1 MLVTILTAVMIAGLL
16 AIVAGIVISYRNAR
30 APLPEAIT
38 LPDGS
43 TATAYTQGSDWY
55 AVVTEADEIL
65 IFDRA
70 SGELR
75 QTLRIETA
83 E

>member
-16 AIVAGIVISYRNAR
+16 AIVAVIVISYRNAR

>member
-16 AIVAGIVISYRNAR
+16 AIVAMIVISYRTAR

-38 LPDGS
+38 LPDGT

-55 AVVTEADEIL
+55 AVVTANDEIL

-70 SGELR
+70 SGNLR
-75 QTLRIETA
+75 QTLRIETTD
-83 E
+83 

>member
-1 MLVTILTAVMIAGLL
+1 MAWTDTTP
-16 AIVAGIVISYRNAR
+16 R
-30 APLPEAIT
+30 PT
-38 LPDGS
+38 S

-65 IFDRA
+65 IFDSA